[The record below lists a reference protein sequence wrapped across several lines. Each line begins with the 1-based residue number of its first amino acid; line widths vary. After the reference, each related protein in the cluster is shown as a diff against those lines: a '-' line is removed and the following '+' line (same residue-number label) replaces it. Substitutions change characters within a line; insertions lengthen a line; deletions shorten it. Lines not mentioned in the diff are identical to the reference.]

1 LLMKIIDILN
11 QNQKGVAFEFFPP
24 KTESGRRSLA
34 ATADALKDFKPLY
47 ASMTYGAGGATQE
60 KTKQAVHMLTK
71 HKDLVVMPH
80 MTCVGADS
88 KSVISLLDSYRQE
101 GIDNIMALRGDV
113 PELVEDFDFSKQEF
127 CFALDL
133 VKFLKNY
140 GHFCIGVAVYP
151 EGHIETPCL
160 DTGLEYAKRKIDS
173 GADFAVT
180 QMFFDNKYYY
190 DFLQR
195 AKNKGINIPILPGI
209 LPLTNLDK
217 VKQFASICK
226 TTIPKKV
233 RDRME
238 KFEANSSDM
247 QKAGIELTIEQCQD
261 LIKNGVKKLH
271 FFTLNKP
278 EIMKEI
284 LGALDL

>member
-1 LLMKIIDILN
+1 MKIIDILN
-11 QNQKGVAFEFFPP
+11 QNSRGVAFEFFPP
-24 KTESGRRSLA
+24 KTEGGRRALI
-34 ATADALKDFKPLY
+34 ATADALEDYNPLY
-47 ASMTYGAGGATQE
+47 ASMTFGAGGATQE
-60 KTKQAVHMLTK
+60 RTKEAVYMLVE

-88 KSVISLLDSYRQE
+88 DSVKSLLDEYKQA
-101 GIDNIMALRGDV
+101 GIENIMALRGDT
-113 PELVEDFDFSKQEF
+113 PELVEGFDFSKQEF
-127 CFALDL
+127 CFAQDL
-133 VKFLKNY
+133 VKFLKDY
-140 GHFCIGVAVYP
+140 GHFCMGVAVYP
-151 EGHIETPCL
+151 EAHIETPCL
-160 DTGLEYAKRKIDS
+160 DADLEYAKQKIDA

-180 QMFFDNKYYY
+180 QMFFDNVFYY
-190 DFLQR
+190 DFLER

-233 RDRME
+233 IERME
-238 KFEANSSDM
+238 KFKANSPDM
-247 QKAGIELTIEQCQD
+247 QKAGIELTIEQYRD
-261 LIKNGVKKLH
+261 LMNKGIERLH

-284 LGALDL
+284 LDALSL